1 MHAHA
6 AAIFDEEESLKEK
19 KIDEHHSIASEYG
32 NISAILE
39 NMIVA
44 RLPHVSSQ
52 RSIIHWKLHVRV

>member
-52 RSIIHWKLHVRV
+52 RSIIH